1 MYSDDSQP
9 FSGYALKGE
18 AEPSQREVL
27 RVLLGRISYGVRAD
41 ELERAESIGYKAW
54 VYEQL
59 ELGEDADA
67 ELEATLASLLPT
79 LAMSSTQ
86 LVALFAEP
94 QTRAQALRE
103 LQTATIAR
111 ALYSRR
117 QLFQMMVGF
126 WSDWFNIYQPEGL
139 LLVLKTLDDR
149 DVVRANAFG
158 SFRDIL
164 GASARSPA
172 MLIYLDNYLNGREG
186 INENYA
192 RELLELHTLGVAGG
206 YDENDVVD
214 VARCFSGWSLQP
226 GTAAFVFRN
235 AWHDFGAKRVLG
247 VDIPA
252 GGGISDGEA
261 VLDLLAAHPSA
272 ASYFATRLTR
282 RFVSDSPDPA
292 LVADVAAGFAASGGD
307 IRVTLRTLLLHPLA
321 TRLGAVKT
329 RRPQEYVLGMLRA
342 LHARPNEGGLRL
354 IAEALQGLAHLPFF
368 WPAPNGYPDV
378 AAYWVNSNAMLN
390 RWNFALDALT
400 GEQAA
405 GLRIPWASHLRS
417 VGSAE
422 ALAARVLS
430 LFPAVQAV
438 TGAEAY
444 WSGVAHDLLAQGPGD
459 AGAIQSAAA
468 LLAALMAA
476 SEAFQWR

>member
-1 MYSDDSQP
+1 MSSDGSQP
-9 FSGYALKGE
+9 FSGAALKGE
-18 AEPSQREVL
+18 AELSQREML

-67 ELEATLASLLPT
+67 ELEATLAGLLPT

-86 LVALFAEP
+86 LAALFAQP

-126 WSDWFNIYQPEGL
+126 WSDWFNIYQPDGL

-149 DVVRANAFG
+149 DVVRAHAFG
-158 SFRDIL
+158 RFRDIL

-192 RELLELHTLGVAGG
+192 RELLELHTLGVGGG

-226 GTAAFVFRN
+226 GSAAFTFRN
-235 AWHDFGAKRVLG
+235 AWHDIGAKRVLG

-272 ASYFATRLTR
+272 ATYFATRLTR

-292 LVADVAAGFAASGGD
+292 LVADVAARFATSGGD

-321 TRLGAVKT
+321 SRLGAAKT
-329 RRPQEYVLGMLRA
+329 RRPQEYVLGLLRA
-342 LHARPNEGGLRL
+342 LYARPDEGGLRL
-354 IAEALQGLAHLPFF
+354 VADALQGLAHLPFF

-378 AAYWVNSNAMLN
+378 AGYWVNSNAMLN

-405 GLRIPWASHLRS
+405 GLRIPWASHLRG
-417 VGSAE
+417 VGGAD

-430 LFPAVQAV
+430 FFPAVQAV
-438 TGAEAY
+438 SGAEAY
-444 WSGVAHDLLAQGPGD
+444 WSEVARDLLAQGSGD
-459 AGAIQSAAA
+459 AGAIQSAAP